1 MKSPVGFFENLCCG
15 AWANCFTCCIGST
28 KLAFPLL
35 ISLKIIRLPG
45 SLRVLFRVT
54 HLIFLITDSSRG
66 NERRSNFR
74 ALFLSIHSS
83 PNYKPL
89 FNGIIKINLITSD
102 RFSALSRFT
111 AQNAKKIICAGPSFS
126 LFAAYKSVR
135 RGY

>member
-15 AWANCFTCCIGST
+15 AWANCFTFCIGST

-35 ISLKIIRLPG
+35 ISLKIIRLHG
-45 SLRVLFRVT
+45 SLRVLLRAT
-54 HLIFLITDSSRG
+54 HFIFLITDSRG

-74 ALFLSIHSS
+74 ALFLSIHCS

-111 AQNAKKIICAGPSFS
+111 TQNSKKNNLRLVFFF